1 MLRQKSVRCRL
12 IQQATP
18 RLGPGVA
25 NAAEQEVA
33 GVGEYQFAMPVVATR
48 TGSGR

>member
-1 MLRQKSVRCRL
+1 
-12 IQQATP
+12 
-18 RLGPGVA
+18 VA
-25 NAAEQEVA
+25 NPAGQEVA